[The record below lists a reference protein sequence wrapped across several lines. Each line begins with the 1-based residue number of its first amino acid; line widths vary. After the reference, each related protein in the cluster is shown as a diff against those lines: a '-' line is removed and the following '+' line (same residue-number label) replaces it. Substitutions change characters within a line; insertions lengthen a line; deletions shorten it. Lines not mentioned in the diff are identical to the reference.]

1 MTSQENPTEQISDKK
16 DMIQGINKGFKRK
29 TREEYFDELNSAI
42 NLRKVLYGTSDQDF
56 TLFKKI
62 LDVETYRLLGKNIE
76 DDFEEIKIKDLQINT
91 IHSKNYL
98 ILKII
103 SKIALVDSVNFIGED
118 SNNDVILVSIY
129 DAKEYYQADWDK
141 LENKIF
147 TEGKYIIVVEPYYK
161 MSTCCC
167 CSDKLRV
174 ESVNETIILNNKEN
188 LDTFLEKIKLENKS
202 YEDYAILGDLVK
214 TNSISEQV
222 IFYFEKSI
230 IEQKKKNE
238 KDFDV
243 DDYLFLSKSF
253 LYISMSYIQCKYAT
267 KAAINADNCLNTL
280 NQLTKINDKE
290 ISDIIHEIKIQA
302 LLMKSKALIRLRE
315 YKEDYEII
323 FDKND
328 KIKDEDI
335 IKDLLKIEHIKNGL
349 IFITAGKDNNLG
361 LFDFELML
369 TKEDEK
375 NYYGF
380 FGDYISPKLEIQF
393 EKDKGLKIVAKENI
407 NKGELI
413 LVEKAL
419 AFKRDK
425 ENSIDISVP
434 NLKEVPEKIDIDLYN
449 DLAEKILNRPLD
461 YEKFYFLYDG
471 TNLNEDIDQRK
482 EYLKNQIDG
491 KIKLTKEKI
500 INVIKNNLYQIGR
513 NIIYYKS
520 IGKGIWGYASLIN
533 NDCSPNTAY
542 FGIGEYFISYCIKE
556 IKKDEEITCRYN
568 NSSLTLED
576 RQEYLLKNWGFECK
590 CQLCESQKKY
600 NNSEFNN
607 FIKIFAQPNSKIE
620 PKMVESF
627 AKFLKEN
634 EKNLQNYDLA
644 NSYFQLED
652 YYNFKNDSINM
663 QKYSDLLKKYLKEDY
678 YFLNILHYNGIII
691 NSMLSPDSSNLK
703 DNLDDLE
710 NYLIK
715 YSPLKKDDIKSLII
729 KNAKSFCEKFLDD

>member
-1 MTSQENPTEQISDKK
+1 M
-16 DMIQGINKGFKRK
+16 
-29 TREEYFDELNSAI
+29 
-42 NLRKVLYGTSDQDF
+42 
-56 TLFKKI
+56 
-62 LDVETYRLLGKNIE
+62 
-76 DDFEEIKIKDLQINT
+76 
-91 IHSKNYL
+91 
-98 ILKII
+98 
-103 SKIALVDSVNFIGED
+103 
-118 SNNDVILVSIY
+118 
-129 DAKEYYQADWDK
+129 
-141 LENKIF
+141 
-147 TEGKYIIVVEPYYK
+147 
-161 MSTCCC
+161 
-167 CSDKLRV
+167 
-174 ESVNETIILNNKEN
+174 
-188 LDTFLEKIKLENKS
+188 
-202 YEDYAILGDLVK
+202 
-214 TNSISEQV
+214 
-222 IFYFEKSI
+222 
-230 IEQKKKNE
+230 
-238 KDFDV
+238 
-243 DDYLFLSKSF
+243 
-253 LYISMSYIQCKYAT
+253 
-267 KAAINADNCLNTL
+267 
-280 NQLTKINDKE
+280 
-290 ISDIIHEIKIQA
+290 
-302 LLMKSKALIRLRE
+302 
-315 YKEDYEII
+315 
-323 FDKND
+323 
-328 KIKDEDI
+328 
-335 IKDLLKIEHIKNGL
+335 
-349 IFITAGKDNNLG
+349 
-361 LFDFELML
+361 
-369 TKEDEK
+369 
-375 NYYGF
+375 
-380 FGDYISPKLEIQF
+380 
-393 EKDKGLKIVAKENI
+393 
-407 NKGELI
+407 
-413 LVEKAL
+413 
-419 AFKRDK
+419 
-425 ENSIDISVP
+425 
-434 NLKEVPEKIDIDLYN
+434 KEVPEKIDIDLYN
-449 DLAEKILNRPLD
+449 DLVEKILNRPLD

-607 FIKIFAQPNSKIE
+607 FIKIFAQPNSEIE

-715 YSPLKKDDIKSLII
+715 YSPLKKDDIKYLMI
-729 KNAKSFCEKFLDD
+729 KNAKSFCEKFFDD